1 MFGKFDPTS
10 AELREDINL
19 TQIDVARILVG
30 DTCMDGPPNDGALF
44 ITTILSCRPLTK
56 LCEMSGAFISQI
68 VSPVNSSS
76 FVREVYRWERT

>member
-30 DTCMDGPPNDGALF
+30 DTCMDGPPNDGD
-44 ITTILSCRPLTK
+44 
-56 LCEMSGAFISQI
+56 
-68 VSPVNSSS
+68 VHHDDPVMQTAHKVMRN
-76 FVREVYRWERT
+76 VRSVHFANR